1 MASAIKKFPSGVQAR
16 RQKALPI
23 VFVLLLFAMFMQS
36 RIDPMAREMR
46 QEEDLFITATGS
58 LNNEFML
65 LPLLGFRE
73 AAAGLLWVRCD
84 EFFHS
89 GDYDAILPL
98 VRLITWLDPHADN
111 VFITGAWHLAYNFTD
126 SSERSDRRYIIP
138 AHELLKEGIRKNPR
152 IPDISFELGWQN
164 YDKTKD
170 FSAAIAAFQKSI
182 NTIPWKGSD
191 DYPYGAP
198 LKTHHILAHAYT
210 KLGRIPDAMMEWKRA
225 LQRSTEQLEK
235 DPKSFTFKSMH
246 SAEERNLAM
255 LAQRFAD
262 RYTATGHSPTN
273 PTPYPAV
280 LIPPPGTDKTPRPW
294 NMSFRPIVLSVR
306 KNVLKMAGRINM
318 ADGARV
324 DIRLTDWEYDLKEKE
339 RRKNISTKML
349 ERFDVDSATT
359 IMQESISVR
368 KNKYE
373 REIDM
378 SKDTKMYS
386 FKNKSKLYRVVVSF
400 NPRATSPHVQDRHGY
415 SGEGLIDRPEVIE
428 YDRRPEFM
436 GTKLIDGQGGEG
448 PVWDGKTIPDEKN
461 IKDEKYGQPNRML
474 KVTLKLSEQQIF
486 GLKPISAKDIV
497 PNEAP

>member
-1 MASAIKKFPSGVQAR
+1 MAKAIKKLPKEVESR
-16 RQKALPI
+16 KQKALPI
-23 VFVLLLFAMFMQS
+23 ALVLLVFAMFMQS
-36 RIDPMAREMR
+36 RIDPMAKEI
-46 QEEDLFITATGS
+46 QQGEDQYITATGS

-138 AHELLKEGIRKNPR
+138 AHELLKEGIKMNPR
-152 IPDISFELGWQN
+152 IPDIAFELGWQN

-170 FSAAIAAFQKSI
+170 YSAAVAAFQKAI
-182 NTIPWKGSD
+182 NTKPWAGSD
-191 DYPYGAP
+191 DFPYGAP
-198 LKTHHILAHAYT
+198 LKTHHILAHTYA
-210 KLGRIPDAMMEWKRA
+210 KLGRLPDAIEEWKRA
-225 LQRSTEQLEK
+225 LKRSTEQLEK

-255 LAQRFAD
+255 LSQRYHD
-262 RYTATGHSPTN
+262 RYTTTGHSATN
-273 PTPYPAV
+273 PTPYAGV
-280 LIPPPGTDKTPRPW
+280 LIPPPGPDKTPRPW
-294 NMSFRPIVLSVR
+294 NMNFRPIVLGVR
-306 KNVLKMAGRINM
+306 KNILKVAGRINI

-324 DIRLTDWEYDLKEKE
+324 DVRLTDWDYDKSEAE
-339 RRKNISTKML
+339 RKKNISTKML
-349 ERFDVDSATT
+349 ERFEVDPNTT
-359 IMQESISVR
+359 IMQESISIR
-368 KNKYE
+368 KNKFE

-378 SKDTKMYS
+378 SKDPKMYS
-386 FKNKSKLYRVVVSF
+386 FASQYYKVVISF

-415 SGEGLIDRPEVIE
+415 SGEGLMDKPEVIE

-436 GTKLIDGQGGEG
+436 GTKMIEGQGGEG
-448 PVWDGKTIPDEKN
+448 PVWDGKTTPFTT
-461 IKDEKYGQPNRML
+461 YGQPNRLL
-474 KVTLKLSEQQIF
+474 KVTLKISRQQVF
-486 GLKPISAKDIV
+486 GLQSITAKDIV
-497 PNEAP
+497 PNDAP